1 MLNGWMLR
9 WSGCARIPA
18 YESHLAKAGFLS
30 DEPGPAADP
39 APTSPTLPQAP
50 TGRRSRAVAVAII
63 LGMGLLFLAVVAG
76 IIAMWLMVEPAAVP

>member
-1 MLNGWMLR
+1 MT
-9 WSGCARIPA
+9 
-18 YESHLAKAGFLS
+18 
-30 DEPGPAADP
+30 DEPEPKAEP